1 MSSSSNEVE
10 VTPLA
15 NPKGKKLFIFR
26 IPKDIKLDS
35 LNSLKISTNESTLVV
50 LKDQHQEFYLTKEE
64 SPTTI
69 LRPIVHND
77 TFGGATVGTQ
87 FSNFYAL
94 KSKLVP
100 DDFSGN
106 LQVIEAFISSLIS
119 HIY

>member
-35 LNSLKISTNESTLVV
+35 LNSLKISTNESTLV